1 MIRAIKTNTVSG
13 IIVEGWPK
21 IGRLFA
27 IAGLAA
33 ALANGTVACTS
44 AGKDDS
50 EEEVVD
56 EEGGKNEAAV
66 AEEGNN
72 AAAADSGN
80 AVAEEAP
87 ANATAEAPAGEPAV
101 NTAAVEAPAN
111 AAGTNAMAA
120 DALPPVDAGAAAAPA
135 ATDPAATAPAES
147 APAAP
152 APAATTAKSS
162 PGLPAGTK
170 AVVYVGGAQ
179 AAVYDAPNG
188 REVGRMA
195 RGDYVLAS
203 AEGEWAKTSDG
214 RYIRSSDLQ
223 VAPVGRKKVQ
233 SRWRSPHAH

>member
-44 AGKDDS
+44 TGEEGS
-50 EEEVVD
+50 GEEVV
-56 EEGGKNEAAV
+56 EEEAGNEEAAV
-66 AEEGNN
+66 AEEGNT
-72 AAAADSGN
+72 AAESGN

-87 ANATAEAPAGEPAV
+87 ANATAEAPVEEPAV
-101 NTAAVEAPAN
+101 NTAAVEAPAD
-111 AAGTNAMAA
+111 AAGTDALAA

-152 APAATTAKSS
+152 APAATTAQSG
-162 PGLPAGTK
+162 PGLPAGTN

-203 AEGEWAKTSDG
+203 AEGEWAKTADG

>member
-13 IIVEGWPK
+13 IVVEGWPK
-21 IGRLFA
+21 IGRFFA

-44 AGKDDS
+44 TGEEES
-50 EEEVVD
+50 GEEVV
-56 EEGGKNEAAV
+56 EEEAGNEEAAV
-66 AEEGNN
+66 AEEGNT
-72 AAAADSGN
+72 AAESGN
-80 AVAEEAP
+80 AVAGEAP
-87 ANATAEAPAGEPAV
+87 ANATAEAPVEEPAV
-101 NTAAVEAPAN
+101 NTAAVDAPAN
-111 AAGTNAMAA
+111 AAGTDALAA
-120 DALPPVDAGAAAAPA
+120 DALPPVDAGAA

-152 APAATTAKSS
+152 AAAATTAQSG
-162 PGLPAGTK
+162 PGLPAGTN

-179 AAVYDAPNG
+179 VAVYDAPNG

-233 SRWRSPHAH
+233 SRWRSPRAH